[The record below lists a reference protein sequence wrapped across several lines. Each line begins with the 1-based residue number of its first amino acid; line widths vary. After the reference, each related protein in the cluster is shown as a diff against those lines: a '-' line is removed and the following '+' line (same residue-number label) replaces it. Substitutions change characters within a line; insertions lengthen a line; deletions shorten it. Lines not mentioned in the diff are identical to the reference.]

1 MRTRHRVFRTLIM
14 AVIAIGLIS
23 LTGACRKKG
32 PLERLGE
39 QADQTVQDAGEAIE
53 DAADTTKE
61 IAQDAADKVEEVVDD
76 TVDKINEPTPTPS
89 D

>member
-1 MRTRHRVFRTLIM
+1 MRATQGIFRTVIV

-32 PLERLGE
+32 PLERLGNK
-39 QADQTVQDAGEAIE
+39 ADRAVQEAGEAVE
-53 DAADTTKE
+53 DAADKAKE
-61 IAQDAADKVEEVVDD
+61 TAQDAADKVEEVVDD
-76 TVDKINEPTPTPS
+76 ATDKINAPTPTPS